1 MTLPVDYAM
10 CCQTV
15 TVYRKTPAGI
25 QRTQLPG
32 CFLQWE
38 NAVSYDRLGGQRERK
53 FLLVQPGQC
62 QQVFPGDRVLE
73 DIGPEIS
80 EAQWPTFV
88 PELVDNLGEVAYAK
102 TYCWQGQFCHTEA
115 GRK

>member
-1 MTLPVDYAM
+1 MMVYPM

-15 TVYRKTPAGI
+15 TVYRKTSDDI
-25 QRTQLPG
+25 FRTEIPG
-32 CFLQWE
+32 CFLLWQE
-38 NAVSYDRLGGQRERK
+38 ELAYDRLGKQVQRK
-53 FLLVQPGQC
+53 FQLIQPGQC

-73 DIGPEIS
+73 GIGPEIS
-80 EAQWPTFV
+80 QEQWPAFV

-102 TYCWQGQFCHTEA
+102 VYHWQGQFCHTEA